1 MRGLFLVMSLVFT
14 ACSSDTD
21 ELDLLD
27 ESSKSGITFEAK
39 LNGDSFIANDVKL
52 SIKDNIIHLI
62 AKNSDSDQSIFLTID
77 TSTGNEVK
85 LGTSLDNPNNN
96 VAGYL
101 VNSKGYMTSNV
112 NATTGEVNFT
122 TNDIKSELFEA
133 TFFFA
138 ASDVDDNYI
147 SITQGKFKKD

>member
-1 MRGLFLVMSLVFT
+1 MISLVFT
-14 ACSSDTD
+14 ACSSDAD
-21 ELDLLD
+21 ELELLD

-39 LNGDSFIANDVKL
+39 LNGEAFIANDIKL
-52 SIKDNIIHLI
+52 SLKNNTIHI
-62 AKNSDSDQSIFLTID
+62 VAKNSDTNQSIFLTID
-77 TSTGNEVK
+77 ASSGNEVK

-101 VNSKGYMTSNV
+101 VDSKGYMTSNV
-112 NATTGEVNFT
+112 STTTGEVNFT
-122 TNDIKSELFEA
+122 TNDIKSEIFEA